1 MYAIIETGGKQYKVS
16 PGDTVEIEKLG
27 KKEKEE
33 VSLGRVLLISGDGK
47 VIVGQ
52 PVIAGAKVTAEII
65 GDKLGKKVIAFKFKR
80 RKGYKVKKGHRQTYT
95 RVKIKEI
102 VA

>member
-16 PGDTVEIEKLG
+16 PGDTVEVEKLG

-33 VSLGRVLLISGDGK
+33 VSLERVLLISGDGK